1 MLAAFAVSAFASASS
16 PTAPQPIVTIV
27 RHGGLCASG
36 SGSQCRQVLRITDTT
51 IFGEGYLPR
60 RLARAART
68 SLLRAIARLDLG
80 YLRTHPFEG
89 TCPTASDGTE
99 SVYRLRGF
107 PRALP
112 SCTYDLRGV
121 QAVRQTERLL
131 ETLKRA
137 RLLEAETTVAQFDPQ
152 QTRNSLVDR

>member
-27 RHGGLCASG
+27 RHGGLCAGG
-36 SGSQCRQVLRITDTT
+36 SECRQVLRITDTT
-51 IFGEGYLPR
+51 ISGEGYLPR

-80 YLRTHPFEG
+80 YLRTHPFGG

-99 SVYRLRGF
+99 SVYRFRGF

-112 SCTYDLRGV
+112 SCTYDLRDVEAV
-121 QAVRQTERLL
+121 QQTERLL
-131 ETLKRA
+131 KTLKSRPA
-137 RLLEAETTVAQFDPQ
+137 LAQEGVTQP
-152 QTRNSLVDR
+152 SVGLVTPYD